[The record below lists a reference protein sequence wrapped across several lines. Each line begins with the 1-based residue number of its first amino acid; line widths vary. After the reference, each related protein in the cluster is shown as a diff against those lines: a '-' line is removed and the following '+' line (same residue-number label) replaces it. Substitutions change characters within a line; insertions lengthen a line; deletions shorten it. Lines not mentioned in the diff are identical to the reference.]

1 MNMKL
6 HSQRYLEKLL
16 FNDKRGPNS
25 EVQGY
30 LNNLYKNKVS
40 LEEVDVL
47 IEEIK
52 LQQKPVNVLKNT
64 ISISTLISSVYMT
77 MLVLSTDANT
87 SVLSNK
93 ASHYKSIEGF
103 KKFWT
108 SSYSKKA
115 LTRINNNI
123 QLLINLLVALTVIII
138 IAVVIQL
145 VTNELDSKKY
155 ELIALYTYKRELLYK
170 SHLQEE

>member
-1 MNMKL
+1 MKL

-52 LQQKPVNVLKNT
+52 LQQKPVNILKNT

-77 MLVLSTDANT
+77 MLVLSTNANT

-115 LTRINNNI
+115 LTRINNI
-123 QLLINLLVALTVIII
+123 QLLINLLVTLTVIII

-155 ELIALYTYKRELLYK
+155 ELIALYTYKREPLYK
-170 SHLQEE
+170 SHLQEVY